1 MEVVLIIAII
11 IMIVVSDSDF
21 IDWCFCLFCFVLL
34 TMIICV
40 IICWNK
46 YENNS
51 ETQLHAIEYVIV
63 YPSLFIAIHHLLWV
77 LLGIITEP
85 FGAFPILVAISSV
98 LFALFY
104 LVCELSCANI
114 SDSRL
119 KCCII
124 LLSAAAFLVFS
135 LFIFILV
142 VVGQAFF
149 SESLIAG
156 VVQTLLILIIAWWFG
171 YLDLGK
177 AKQSQPG
184 IPL

>member
-1 MEVVLIIAII
+1 
-11 IMIVVSDSDF
+11 
-21 IDWCFCLFCFVLL
+21 
-34 TMIICV
+34 MIICV
-40 IICWNK
+40 SIYWNK
-46 YENNS
+46 YENKSDIHLN
-51 ETQLHAIEYVIV
+51 AITYVIV

-85 FGAFPILVAISSV
+85 FWAFPILVAISSV

-104 LVCELSCANI
+104 LVYELSCANI

-119 KCCII
+119 KRFCM
-124 LLSAAAFLVFS
+124 LLSAAAFLVFNF
-135 LFIFILV
+135 FIFILV

-156 VVQTLLILIIAWWFG
+156 VVQTLLILIITWWFR

-177 AKQSQPG
+177 AKQSHTNDQGPM
-184 IPL
+184 ILS